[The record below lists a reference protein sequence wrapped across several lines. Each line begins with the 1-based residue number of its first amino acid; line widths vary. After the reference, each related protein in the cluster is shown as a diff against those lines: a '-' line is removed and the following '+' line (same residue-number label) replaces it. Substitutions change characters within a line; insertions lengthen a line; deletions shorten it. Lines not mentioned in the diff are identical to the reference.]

1 MVEVVLYISN
11 KKVVNMQE
19 FKAAFNQ
26 LKDGKHL
33 VTVKDMRRRSIAQN
47 SYYWG
52 VMVPLVRRGLYEA
65 GYDDVKTNDD
75 AHEVLKHV
83 HLKNRIV
90 NKQTGDVIDIAGSS
104 AALSTP
110 EFNIYVEAICKWAAE
125 FLGVVIPSPN
135 EQLAE
140 LEDWTEKIQEQC
152 N

>member
-1 MVEVVLYISN
+1 MVQVELHISN
-11 KKVVNMQE
+11 RKVINKDE
-19 FKAAFNQ
+19 FNAAFKN

-33 VTVKDMRRRSIAQN
+33 VTIKDLRKRSIAQN

-52 VMVPLVRRGLYEA
+52 VMIPLVRHGLYEA
-65 GYDDVKTNDD
+65 GYDEVKTNDD

-83 HLKNRIV
+83 HLKQRIV

-104 AALSTP
+104 AALTTP

-135 EQLAE
+135 NQLVA
-140 LEDWTEKIQEQC
+140 LDNWIEKIYGQ
-152 N
+152 